1 MTFHIEDVARI
12 AHEANRAIQQIQ
24 QDPGIAVSP
33 PWDELDEHTSAS
45 VIDGVAGVLGGNE
58 PEASHENWSAFKRA
72 DGWVYGP
79 VKDADAKT
87 HPCLVPYADLPP
99 EQKAKDGLF
108 GAIVN
113 ALAPYLEEH

>member
-1 MTFHIEDVARI
+1 MTFHVEDVARI

-24 QDPGIAVSP
+24 QYPGIAVSP

-113 ALAPYLEEH
+113 ALAPYIEEN